1 MGIRT
6 DIHHHRQPCMATRTQ
21 TSRRTLPNSNLL
33 QIMCRTPRIGINR
46 HRPQLL
52 LSRPPSFPLDSIAHR
67 FHLSARSL
75 VMAKQRRRAMAML
88 AEIILFNVTR
98 RSVIDESARDPQM
111 TIAEKAMRITRNV
124 RRWWVE

>member
-1 MGIRT
+1 
-6 DIHHHRQPCMATRTQ
+6 
-21 TSRRTLPNSNLL
+21 
-33 QIMCRTPRIGINR
+33 
-46 HRPQLL
+46 
-52 LSRPPSFPLDSIAHR
+52 
-67 FHLSARSL
+67 
-75 VMAKQRRRAMAML
+75 MAML